1 VGRCRAFCAGMG
13 NTLPMK
19 PFGRALP
26 LTIATAFFMEQL
38 DSSVINT
45 ALPAIAHDLGTS
57 IPQLAFSITAYLI
70 SLAVF
75 MPLGGWL
82 ADRYGGRRV
91 FMSALA
97 IFAAG
102 SLLCGLAPNNFSLI
116 VGRIV
121 QGMGGAMMAPVGRA
135 ILMSS
140 VSKSEYVRAMN
151 YVIMP
156 ALIGPA
162 VGPLVGGFL
171 ATYISWHWIF
181 LINLPLAAIGIG
193 MSLRFMPAKVAEG
206 DGKPKPLDWI
216 GYGFLIVALGTGQF
230 AIEIFGHAAHR
241 LGALEVGL
249 LSASATALFLWRY
262 RRIGSG
268 ILDLGLLRIRTF
280 RLSITAG
287 SIARAGIGGI
297 PFLLPLL
304 LQVGFGYNAFQ
315 AGLVTFLVAIGSA
328 VIRPIM
334 SFTLK
339 WWGCRR
345 IILANSFITALGLLG
360 FLMFRPGTSLWFM
373 SPYVFLFGLL
383 RSSQMSTINALT
395 YADIEKCDMSRAST
409 IGTLAQRLSIGIG
422 VNVAAS
428 VLNISS
434 QGHTPDLS
442 AFAWAFIA
450 TSSLVLVGGIM
461 FIRLHPTDGWQIS
474 NRTAP

>member
-1 VGRCRAFCAGMG
+1 MG

-304 LQVGFGYNAFQ
+304 LQVGFGYHEFHIEMVGMPPNNPSKFLHNG
-315 AGLVTFLVAIGSA
+315 AGPPWLSDVSTRHQFVVHVAVRVSIRAAPFLSDVYHQCADLRGYRKMRHVASVNHRHPRSA
-328 VIRPIM
+328 AVDRDWRQCR
-334 SFTLK
+334 SFGVEYLE
-339 WWGCRR
+339 
-345 IILANSFITALGLLG
+345 
-360 FLMFRPGTSLWFM
+360 PGTH
-373 SPYVFLFGLL
+373 
-383 RSSQMSTINALT
+383 A
-395 YADIEKCDMSRAST
+395 
-409 IGTLAQRLSIGIG
+409 
-422 VNVAAS
+422 
-428 VLNISS
+428 
-434 QGHTPDLS
+434 
-442 AFAWAFIA
+442 
-450 TSSLVLVGGIM
+450 
-461 FIRLHPTDGWQIS
+461 
-474 NRTAP
+474 